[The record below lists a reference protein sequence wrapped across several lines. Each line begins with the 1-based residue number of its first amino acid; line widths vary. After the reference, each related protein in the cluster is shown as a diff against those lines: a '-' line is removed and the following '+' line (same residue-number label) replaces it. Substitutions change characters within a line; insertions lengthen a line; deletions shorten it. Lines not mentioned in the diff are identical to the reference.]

1 MPTSAAQGSEAAA
14 LRRHF
19 DALREIT
26 AQITATQDVDEV
38 LASVTRGLVEHL
50 GVALAR
56 IWLLQTDADCPVCV
70 AGRPQDGGDVG
81 KGVGGGEERAL
92 HLRASAGLHTNLVG
106 RYHRIRAG
114 ERKIGEIA
122 ADRAPVCTND
132 PADDPRIVDK
142 AWIAEHGLHA
152 FAGYPLVFRGEVLGV
167 LGVFARRPFT
177 GPEFDDLQIFADQ
190 AATAIRNAQL
200 FAEIARLNERLALE
214 NAYLQE
220 ELRAEGGFAE
230 IVGASAPV
238 KAMLREVQQ
247 VAPTDATVLLT
258 GETGTGKELVA
269 RAIHAASPRK
279 DRTLVKVN
287 CGAIPAGLV
296 ESELFGHEKGAFT
309 GALQRRIGR
318 FELADR
324 GTLFLDEVGELPP
337 DAQVKLLR
345 VLQEQEFER
354 VGGGRPIRVDVRVV
368 AATNRDLAVEVT
380 EGRFRA
386 DLFYRLNVFP
396 IRVPPLRERR
406 GDVPLLVRHILV
418 HLQRRLAKP
427 LRGVT
432 PESMARLERY
442 PWPGNVRELQNV
454 LERAAVLARRPVI
467 DVPDPLRAAVV
478 MPGAGAALLDG
489 APFATLDDAER
500 AHIREALRRTGGVI
514 HGPHGAAALL
524 DVKPTTLRSRMER
537 LGILETRRRRPPTD
551 ASGGRGPDGAVE

>member
-1 MPTSAAQGSEAAA
+1 MATSAAS
-14 LRRHF
+14 RRHL
-19 DALREIT
+19 DALRDIT
-26 AQITATQDVDEV
+26 ARITATRDVDEV
-38 LASVTRGLVEHL
+38 LASITQGLVEH
-50 GVALAR
+50 GDAALAR
-56 IWLLQTDADCPVCV
+56 IWLLHPDAACPVCGEAP
-70 AGRPQDGGDVG
+70 AGSAPAATEGDRG
-81 KGVGGGEERAL
+81 AL
-92 HLRASAGLHTNLVG
+92 HLRASAGLHANVVG
-106 RYHRIRAG
+106 HYHRVPVG
-114 ERKIGEIA
+114 ERKIGQIA
-122 ADRAPVCTND
+122 ASRAAVCTND
-132 PADDPRIVDK
+132 VAHDPRIVDK
-142 AWIAEHGLHA
+142 AWVDEHGLHA

-167 LGVFARRPFT
+167 LGVFARQPFS
-177 GPEFDDLQIFADQ
+177 GPEFGDLQIFADQ

-200 FAEIARLNERLALE
+200 FAEIARLNARLALE

-220 ELRAEGGFAE
+220 ELRAEGGFEE
-230 IVGASAPV
+230 IVGASAPL
-238 KAMLREVQQ
+238 KAMLREVRQ

-269 RAIHAASPRK
+269 RAIHAMSPRK
-279 DRTLVKVN
+279 ERTLVKVN

-324 GTLFLDEVGELPP
+324 GTIFLDEVGELPP

-354 VGGGRPIRVDVRVV
+354 VGGGRPIRVDVRVI

-396 IRVPPLRERR
+396 VRVPPLRERR
-406 GDVPLLVRHILV
+406 GDVPLLVRHLLAQ
-418 HLQRRLAKP
+418 LQRRLAKP

-454 LERAAVLARRPVI
+454 LERAAVLARGPVLN
-467 DVPDPLRAAVV
+467 VPDPLRSPAASSASAAG
-478 MPGAGAALLDG
+478 GAL
-489 APFATLDDAER
+489 ATLEEAER
-500 AHIREALRRTGGVI
+500 AHIREALQRAGGVI
-514 HGPHGAAALL
+514 HGPRGAAALL

-537 LGILETRRRRPPTD
+537 LGILETRRRSPSTRGGDDRERPED
-551 ASGGRGPDGAVE
+551 DG